1 MWIFITHLWTLVAFT
16 SLLFDS
22 PLQIRGV
29 QPGVRQGSE
38 VWPGHARLQDREH
51 SDVAPPH
58 RQVTAECL
66 RCCGSMKQPRSPGNQ
81 LLLSPSGGS
90 TCTSLPKG
98 PERPRC
104 WRFYGTPRSGCD
116 AFVYRF
122 SRVDVDVTAMEA
134 ASSICLFAFLQFL
147 VFFFISNLQCWK
159 VCCTWT
165 FKYRTLLSQISLNQS
180 QIDLNFHFTVL
191 MLCTICVLFH
201 IWALRVVLHK
211 PW

>member
-1 MWIFITHLWTLVAFT
+1 MRFT

-22 PLQIRGV
+22 ALQIRGV

-66 RCCGSMKQPRSPGNQ
+66 CCSGSTKQPRSPGNQ

-98 PERPRC
+98 PERPGC

-122 SRVDVDVTAMEA
+122 DRVDVDATAMEA
-134 ASSICLFAFLQFL
+134 ASSIFVCLFFFNFLFFL
-147 VFFFISNLQCWK
+147 ISNLQCWK
-159 VCCTWT
+159 VCCT
-165 FKYRTLLSQISLNQS
+165 
-180 QIDLNFHFTVL
+180 
-191 MLCTICVLFH
+191 
-201 IWALRVVLHK
+201 
-211 PW
+211 